1 MGEQP
6 VVLGLRFP
14 PRDGGGM
21 SGFRWVIYS
30 TNGIARAFVRAPT
43 ADLAVVRLLREDS
56 APYYR
61 VGRVV
66 LAATDPGWP

>member
-1 MGEQP
+1 M
-6 VVLGLRFP
+6 R
-14 PRDGGGM
+14 
-21 SGFRWVIYS
+21 S
-30 TNGIARAFVRAPT
+30 AFVRAPT